1 MISEKLRGAL
11 KISQLSPDQASVEA
25 RSRGNEREL
34 AETQRLAQLGSWR
47 WNIGNN
53 TIEWSDEHYRI
64 CGLERGEGQLTFET
78 AVGCVHPDDADRLKQ
93 CVQAALRGE
102 KAYDLELQI
111 VRPDRTVRFTHSR
124 AQVVR
129 DDAGRPLEMYGTLQD
144 ITDRKLAELAAAESL
159 NLLRA
164 VSEGI
169 NDALFVKDPQ
179 GRYLLINRAG
189 AAALGTTPEQV
200 IGKTDDAFLA
210 PEIARELRAGS
221 LAVLGSGR
229 PANFEHKITCATGTR
244 IFQSYKAP
252 YHDPT
257 GKLIGTLGVACDI
270 TARKQMEDELRRSH
284 EELTDVLESITD
296 GFYAVDRDWHFTYI
310 NRRAETLLGLS
321 RKNDIGRSIWDIRPD
336 SVGTIFHRE
345 LQRVPLE
352 GVSTTFEGEYQ
363 GRWWEVNA
371 YPKNGGVSVYF
382 RDITDRKRVA
392 LELFES
398 EQRYRLVAKA
408 TNDLIWDLDIRTD
421 RVYFNEALTTVFQY
435 PRSDQQYVFA
445 WWAGHVHPDDHEH
458 VHRSFA
464 DALAAPGDVW
474 SGEYRFRRYDGT
486 YADVFD
492 RAYILRDADGR
503 AIRAIGAMQDLSEQ
517 KRIEHIERERDGLR
531 SAVEAMEQVLGVV
544 AHELRTPLA
553 AMRAIAELLVSGEA
567 MQLAD
572 RNVFLHNMQEATVRM
587 SDTVDTL
594 LEAARLNSGRARWN
608 WQDVDLE
615 QACQDAIETA
625 HPLLTDDRVE
635 LTVAV
640 VPPSPIIRGDA
651 DALRR
656 LITNLVSNAMKYTTE
671 GAITVAACV
680 VQEEGRSWA
689 EITVADTGRGIPE
702 EIVSRLGEAFALNSG
717 VVGANHVEG
726 TGLGLAICRGITSA
740 HGGVIRIDSAPG
752 RGTTIHVRL
761 RADLEGPVET
771 KCKIQFFP
779 QTAVKG
785 KAA

>member
-1 MISEKLRGAL
+1 MISP
-11 KISQLSPDQASVEA
+11 IFPDHASVEA
-25 RSRGNEREL
+25 RARGIEREL

-47 WNIGNN
+47 WDIRNN

-64 CGLERGEGQLTFET
+64 CGLERGKDQLSFET
-78 AVGCVHPDDADRLKQ
+78 AINCVHPDDAERVKE
-93 CVQAALRGE
+93 CVQSALCGE
-102 KAYDLELQI
+102 TSYDIELKV
-111 VRPDRTVRFTHSR
+111 VRPDQTVRFAHSR
-124 AQVVR
+124 AQLVR
-129 DDAGRPLEMYGTLQD
+129 DVAGRPLEMYGTIQD
-144 ITDRKLAELAAAESL
+144 ITDRKRAELAAAESL

-164 VSEGI
+164 VTEGI
-169 NDALFVKDPQ
+169 NDALFVKDLE

-189 AAALGTTPEQV
+189 AAAVGATPEQV

-210 PEIARELRAGS
+210 PEVARELRAGN
-221 LAVLGSGR
+221 LAVLDSGR
-229 PANFEHKITCATGTR
+229 PMNLEHKITCATGTR
-244 IFQSYKAP
+244 YFQSHKAP

-270 TARKQMEDELRRSH
+270 TDRKKMEDELRRSH
-284 EELTDVLESITD
+284 EELNDVLESITD
-296 GFYAVDRDWHFTYI
+296 GFYAVDREWRFTYI

-321 RKNDIGRSIWDIRPD
+321 RKSDIGRTIWDIRPD
-336 SVGTIFHRE
+336 SVGTIFYRE
-345 LQRVPLE
+345 LHRVPVD

-382 RDITDRKRVA
+382 RDITERKRAA
-392 LELFES
+392 LKLFES
-398 EQRYRLVAKA
+398 EQRYSLVAKA
-408 TNDLIWDLDIRTD
+408 TQDLIWDWDIRSD
-421 RVYFNEALTTVFQY
+421 RVYFNEALTTVFLY
-435 PRSDQQYVFA
+435 PRSDQQDVFA
-445 WWAGHVHPDDHEH
+445 SWAGRIHPDDREQ

-464 DALAAPGDVW
+464 EALAAPGDVW

-492 RAYILRDADGR
+492 RAHILRDADGR

-517 KRIEHIERERDGLR
+517 KRIERIERERDGLR
-531 SAVEAMEQVLGVV
+531 CAVEAMEQVLGVV

-567 MQLAD
+567 TQLAD
-572 RNVFLHNMQEATVRM
+572 RNVFLRDMQEATVRM

-615 QACQDAIETA
+615 EACQDAIETA
-625 HPLLTDDRVE
+625 RPLLTDDRVE
-635 LTVAV
+635 LTLAV

-656 LITNLVSNAMKYTTE
+656 LVTNLVSNAMKYTTE
-671 GAITVAACV
+671 GAITVSACV

-689 EITVADTGRGIPE
+689 DITVADTGCGIPE

-717 VVGANHVEG
+717 VVGANHVQG
-726 TGLGLAICRGITSA
+726 TGLGLAICRGIASA

-752 RGTTIHVRL
+752 QGTTIHVRL
-761 RADLEGPVET
+761 RADLERPMET
-771 KCKIQFFP
+771 TGKIQFFP
-779 QTAVKG
+779 QIAVKG
-785 KAA
+785 IAA

>member
-1 MISEKLRGAL
+1 METPMISP
-11 KISQLSPDQASVEA
+11 IFPDHASVEA
-25 RSRGNEREL
+25 RARGIEREL

-47 WNIGNN
+47 WDIRNN

-64 CGLERGEGQLTFET
+64 CGLERGKDQLSFET
-78 AVGCVHPDDADRLKQ
+78 AINCVHPDDAERVKE
-93 CVQAALRGE
+93 CVQSALCGE
-102 KAYDLELQI
+102 TSYDIELKV
-111 VRPDRTVRFTHSR
+111 VRPDQTVRFAHSR

-129 DDAGRPLEMYGTLQD
+129 DDTGRPLEMYGTIQD
-144 ITDRKLAELAAAESL
+144 ITDRKRAELAAAESL

-164 VSEGI
+164 VTEGI
-169 NDALFVKDPQ
+169 NDALFVKDLE

-189 AAALGTTPEQV
+189 AAAVGATPEQV

-210 PEIARELRAGS
+210 PEVAREIRAGN
-221 LAVLGSGR
+221 LAVLDSGR
-229 PANFEHKITCATGTR
+229 PMNLEHKITCATGTR
-244 IFQSYKAP
+244 YFQSHKAP

-270 TARKQMEDELRRSH
+270 TDRKKMEDELRRSH

-296 GFYAVDRDWHFTYI
+296 GFYAVDREWRFTYI

-321 RKNDIGRSIWDIRPD
+321 RKSDIGRTIWDIRPD
-336 SVGTIFHRE
+336 SVGTIFYRE
-345 LQRVPLE
+345 LHRVPVD

-382 RDITDRKRVA
+382 RDITERKRAA
-392 LELFES
+392 LKLFES
-398 EQRYRLVAKA
+398 EQRYSLVAKA
-408 TNDLIWDLDIRTD
+408 TQDLIWDWDIRTD
-421 RVYFNEALTTVFQY
+421 RVYFNEALTTVFLY
-435 PRSDQQYVFA
+435 PRSDQQDVFA
-445 WWAGHVHPDDHEH
+445 SWAGHIHPDDREQ

-464 DALAAPGDVW
+464 EALAASGDVW

-492 RAYILRDADGR
+492 RAHILRDADGR
-503 AIRAIGAMQDLSEQ
+503 AVRAIGAMQDLSEQ
-517 KRIEHIERERDGLR
+517 KRIERIERERDGLR
-531 SAVEAMEQVLGVV
+531 CAVEAMEQVLGVV

-567 MQLAD
+567 TQLAD
-572 RNVFLHNMQEATVRM
+572 RNVFLRNMQEATVRM

-615 QACQDAIETA
+615 EACQDAIETA
-625 HPLLTDDRVE
+625 RPLLTDDRVE
-635 LTVAV
+635 LTLAV

-656 LITNLVSNAMKYTTE
+656 LVTNLVSNAMKYTTE
-671 GAITVAACV
+671 GAITVSACV

-689 EITVADTGRGIPE
+689 DITVADTGCGIPE

-717 VVGANHVEG
+717 VVGANHVQG
-726 TGLGLAICRGITSA
+726 TGLGLAICRGIASA

-752 RGTTIHVRL
+752 QGTTIHVRL
-761 RADLEGPVET
+761 RADLERPMET
-771 KCKIQFFP
+771 LGKIQFFP
-779 QTAVKG
+779 QMAVKG
-785 KAA
+785 IAA

>member
-1 MISEKLRGAL
+1 MIREKMTVAL
-11 KISQLSPDQASVEA
+11 EGSPLPSDEASVE
-25 RSRGNEREL
+25 SRLREIEHQL

-47 WNIGNN
+47 WDLGAD

-64 CGLERGEGQLTFET
+64 CGLERGEGPLTFET
-78 AVGCVHPDDADRLKQ
+78 AVGGVHPDDRDRVTQ
-93 CVQAALRGE
+93 SVRAALRGE
-102 KAYDLELQI
+102 REYDVELRI
-111 VRPDRTVRFTHSR
+111 IWPDETIRFVHSR
-124 AQVVR
+124 ARVVR

-144 ITDRKLAELAAAESL
+144 ITDRKRAELAAAESL

-169 NDALFVKDPQ
+169 NDVLFVKDPE

-189 AAALGTTPEQV
+189 AAALGATPEQV

-210 PEIARELRAGS
+210 PETARELRAGS
-221 LAVLGSGR
+221 QAVLDSGR
-229 PANFEHKITCATGTR
+229 PMSLEHKITSASGTR

-252 YHDPT
+252 YHDPA
-257 GKLIGTLGVACDI
+257 GKLVGTLGVACDI
-270 TARKQMEDELRRSH
+270 TRRKRMEDELRRSH

-296 GFYAVDRDWHFTYI
+296 GFYAVDREWRFTYI
-310 NRRAETLLGLS
+310 NRRAEALLGLS
-321 RKNDIGRSIWDIRPD
+321 RTSDIGRSIWDLRPD
-336 SVGTIFHRE
+336 GVGTVFHRE
-345 LQRVPLE
+345 YQRVAIE
-352 GVSTTFEGEYQ
+352 CVSATFEGEYH

-382 RDITDRKRVA
+382 RDVTERKRAA
-392 LELFES
+392 LDLFES
-398 EQRYRLVAKA
+398 EQRYGLVAKA
-408 TNDLIWDLDIRTD
+408 TKDLIWDWDVRTD
-421 RVYFNEALTTVFQY
+421 RVYFNEALTTVFRY
-435 PRSDQQYVFA
+435 PRSEQHFEFA
-445 WWAGHVHPDDHEH
+445 SWAAHVHPDDQ
-458 VHRSFA
+458 HRVRQSFA
-464 DALAAPGDVW
+464 GALAAPGDVW

-492 RAYILRDADGR
+492 RAYILRDAGGR

-517 KRIEHIERERDGLR
+517 RRIERVERERDGLR
-531 SAVEAMEQVLGVV
+531 GAVEAMEQVLGVV

-553 AMRAIAELLVSGEA
+553 AMRAIAELLVGGEA
-567 MQLAD
+567 TQVAD
-572 RNVFLHNMQEATVRM
+572 RSVFLRSMQEATVRM

-608 WQDVDLE
+608 WHDVDLG
-615 QACQDAIETA
+615 QACRDAIETA
-625 HPLLTDDRVE
+625 RPLLPDDRVE

-640 VPPSPIIRGDA
+640 VPPSPIVRGDA

-656 LITNLVSNAMKYTTE
+656 LVTNLVGNAMKHTTE
-671 GAITVAACV
+671 GAITVGARAAP
-680 VQEEGRSWA
+680 EEGGRWA

-726 TGLGLAICRGITSA
+726 TGLGLAICRAIASA

-752 RGTTIHVRL
+752 RGTTIRVRL
-761 RADLEGPVET
+761 RADLERPLET
-771 KCKIQFFP
+771 KDKIQFFP
-779 QTAVKG
+779 QLGVKG
-785 KAA
+785 NSA

>member
-1 MISEKLRGAL
+1 MTSH
-11 KISQLSPDQASVEA
+11 LSPGRVSVDA
-25 RSRGNEREL
+25 HSRGTEREL

-47 WNIGNN
+47 WDIRSNA
-53 TIEWSDEHYRI
+53 IEWSDEHYRI
-64 CGLERGEGQLTFET
+64 CGLEREQVHLTFET
-78 AVGCVHPDDADRLKQ
+78 AVGSVHPDDADRVKQ

-102 KAYDLELQI
+102 KTYDIELRVI
-111 VRPDRTVRFTHSR
+111 RPDSTVRFAHSR

-129 DDAGRPLEMYGTLQD
+129 DHTGRPSEMYGTLQD
-144 ITDRKLAELAAAESL
+144 ITDRKRAELAAAESL

-189 AAALGTTPEQV
+189 AAALGTTPEQA

-210 PEIARELRAGS
+210 PENARELRAGS
-221 LAVLGSGR
+221 MAVLGSGR
-229 PANFEHKITCATGTR
+229 PMNLEHKITSRTGTR
-244 IFQSYKAP
+244 IFQCYKAP
-252 YHDPT
+252 YQDQS
-257 GKLIGTLGVACDI
+257 GKLLGTLGVGCDI
-270 TARKQMEDELRRSH
+270 TARKHMEDELRRSH
-284 EELTDVLESITD
+284 EELRDVLESITD
-296 GFYAVDRDWHFTYI
+296 GFYAVDREWRFTYI

-321 RKNDIGRSIWDIRPD
+321 RKSDIGRTIWDLRPD

-345 LQRVPLE
+345 LKRVPSE

-382 RDITDRKRVA
+382 RDITERKRAA

-408 TNDLIWDLDIRTD
+408 TKDLIWDWDIRTD

-435 PRSDQQYVFA
+435 PHSDEQYVFA
-445 WWAGHVHPDDHEH
+445 SWADRVHPDDREH
-458 VHRSFA
+458 VRRSFA
-464 DALAAPGDVW
+464 EALATPGDVW
-474 SGEYRFRRYDGT
+474 LREYRFRRYDGT

-517 KRIEHIERERDGLR
+517 KRIERIERERDGLR

-553 AMRAIAELLVSGEA
+553 AMRAIAELLVGGEA

-572 RNVFLHNMQEATVRM
+572 RNVFLRNMQEATVRM

-615 QACQDAIETA
+615 QTCQDAIETA
-625 HPLLTDDRVE
+625 RPLLADDRVE
-635 LTVAV
+635 LTVSVAS
-640 VPPSPIIRGDA
+640 PSPIIRGDS

-656 LITNLVSNAMKYTTE
+656 LVTNLVSNAMKHTTE
-671 GAITVAACV
+671 GAITVAACMV
-680 VQEEGRSWA
+680 REGGRSWA
-689 EITVADTGRGIPE
+689 DITVADTGRGIPE
-702 EIVSRLGEAFALNSG
+702 EIVSQLGEAFALNSG
-717 VVGANHVEG
+717 VVGANHVQG
-726 TGLGLAICRGITSA
+726 TGLGLAICRGIASA

-752 RGTTIHVRL
+752 EGTTIRVRL
-761 RADLEGPVET
+761 RADLERPMET
-771 KCKIQFFP
+771 KGKIQFFP
-779 QTAVKG
+779 QMAVKG
-785 KAA
+785 QAV

>member
-1 MISEKLRGAL
+1 MISP
-11 KISQLSPDQASVEA
+11 IFPDHASVEA
-25 RSRGNEREL
+25 RARGIEREL

-47 WNIGNN
+47 WDIRNN

-64 CGLERGEGQLTFET
+64 CGLERGKDQLSFET
-78 AVGCVHPDDADRLKQ
+78 AINCVHPDDAERVKE
-93 CVQAALRGE
+93 CVQSALCGE
-102 KAYDLELQI
+102 TSYDIELK
-111 VRPDRTVRFTHSR
+111 VVSPDQTVRFAHSR

-129 DDAGRPLEMYGTLQD
+129 DDTGRPLEMYGTIQD
-144 ITDRKLAELAAAESL
+144 ITDRKRAELAAAESL

-164 VSEGI
+164 VTEGI
-169 NDALFVKDPQ
+169 NDALFVKDLE

-189 AAALGTTPEQV
+189 AAAVGATPEQV

-210 PEIARELRAGS
+210 PEVAREIRAGN
-221 LAVLGSGR
+221 LAVLDSGR
-229 PANFEHKITCATGTR
+229 PMNLEHKITCATGTR
-244 IFQSYKAP
+244 YFQSHKAP

-270 TARKQMEDELRRSH
+270 TDRKKMEDELRRSH

-296 GFYAVDRDWHFTYI
+296 GFYAVDREWRFTYI

-321 RKNDIGRSIWDIRPD
+321 RKSDIGRTIWDIRPD
-336 SVGTIFHRE
+336 SVGTIFYRE
-345 LQRVPLE
+345 LHRVPVD

-382 RDITDRKRVA
+382 RDITERKRAA
-392 LELFES
+392 LKLFES
-398 EQRYRLVAKA
+398 EQRYSLVAKA
-408 TNDLIWDLDIRTD
+408 TQDLIWDWDIRTD
-421 RVYFNEALTTVFQY
+421 RVYFNEALTTVFLY
-435 PRSDQQYVFA
+435 PRSDQQDVFA
-445 WWAGHVHPDDHEH
+445 SWAGHIHPDDREQ

-464 DALAAPGDVW
+464 EALAASGDVW

-492 RAYILRDADGR
+492 RAHILRDADGR
-503 AIRAIGAMQDLSEQ
+503 AVRAIGAMQDLSEQ
-517 KRIEHIERERDGLR
+517 KRIERIERERDGLR
-531 SAVEAMEQVLGVV
+531 CAVEAMEQVLGVV

-567 MQLAD
+567 TQLAD
-572 RNVFLHNMQEATVRM
+572 RNVFLRNMQEATVRM

-615 QACQDAIETA
+615 EACQDAIETA
-625 HPLLTDDRVE
+625 RPLLTDDRVE
-635 LTVAV
+635 LTLAV

-656 LITNLVSNAMKYTTE
+656 LVTNLVSNAMKYTTE
-671 GAITVAACV
+671 GAITVSACV

-689 EITVADTGRGIPE
+689 DITVADTGCGIPE

-717 VVGANHVEG
+717 VVGANHVQG
-726 TGLGLAICRGITSA
+726 TGLGLAICRGIASA

-752 RGTTIHVRL
+752 QGTTIHVRL
-761 RADLEGPVET
+761 RADLERPMET
-771 KCKIQFFP
+771 LGKIQFFP
-779 QTAVKG
+779 QMAVKG
-785 KAA
+785 IAA